1 MNRIPANKENV
12 IPIPAHYP
20 CQKDVGVRAGK
31 RKAEANTQCMKENA
45 ATKRQNHGTLLS
57 NAATAQQ
64 PTVPPSSKLGATSFA
79 AIGNIIRQEQPPVP
93 NARQEAQTSGVR
105 TFADITSRSANAFQQ
120 EPQIDSSSRLEQ
132 LFSSGFSL
140 HAEDA
145 SDHFNKAAAAALQEQ
160 QKAADQQ
167 PAALPSSSE
176 PPLDWSIKTAV
187 RFSSPEP
194 FALAEEAVFIS
205 AGTASTAV
213 RAFAS
218 CETDDMRSLQ
228 ERYQSSTM
236 SWQHPETC
244 YPPATLAALCSGKA
258 NADLLEQRQAAWKDA
273 FRGLYHALRHRQCDA
288 FYLTT
293 PLGAHQQKQN
303 MVFFG
308 AAGIAGR
315 PCLHAIMSRST
326 LGLRTAMQQQYQLT
340 FTIPLAPP
348 PRKCHQGDPT
358 LPDDLASLQT
368 KGGTSGREQDNT
380 RESLLYF
387 EGPVEVQGLFEYLFN
402 ESRRFCGEGCDVPLL
417 MAPVAFPSACLKQL
431 HPKVLGASD
440 SVKGKAV
447 QHRLEMKGSIPPWVL
462 DRFTGVIKD
471 AHPAKFQMV
480 AETAPLS
487 GSFNVQPTSDASA
500 VRASLS
506 VFHAGGTAN
515 SLEAERWRSP
525 PGQLANLVM
534 RDLIYSDGQFVT
546 RLTKCSTVT

>member
-1 MNRIPANKENV
+1 
-12 IPIPAHYP
+12 
-20 CQKDVGVRAGK
+20 
-31 RKAEANTQCMKENA
+31 MKENA